1 MSKIYMMIG
10 IPGSGKTTFV
20 KKLSKEL
27 NIEVVSTDIVRATHK
42 GIDEKDVWPMVYER
56 IGKNILDGK
65 DVIFD
70 ATNVTKT
77 PRNRFKENVN
87 KYSTDYELIGYY
99 FPMHYSICIGRVA
112 KRNEMP
118 GELPLPIDCIASYG
132 ESIYPPTYEEGFKEL
147 HVVTLKEELVKDI
160 LFDGYQGCAF
170 YFKEGYDISE
180 EYSGFSDISKSTPV
194 RKETCFRLASVS
206 KEFFAYGIL
215 TLVDKGLLT
224 LDTTLYSIFSDMPEY
239 TKKITIKNMLCHTSG
254 LYDYEDMEHTDAQV
268 SDLDVLNFVRSTD
281 KTYFEVG
288 SKYQYSNTAYVLL
301 GLIIEKVSGVKLGE
315 YMGEEVF
322 KKAGMVNTHV
332 NYEGITQIHP
342 RAYGNIVEDGKLV
355 KKDQYWCSATI
366 GDGGIYSNI
375 PDLKR
380 WVAFLRNIKEEPYS
394 LMKKT
399 NYASGVDIEYGFG
412 LRVKTINVKGKDYEL
427 IYHCGDTIGTNTIL
441 GFIDELDLEFIL
453 LTNRNKVD
461 TSVFIENLK
470 KYLNK

>member
-20 KKLSKEL
+20 KKLAKEL
-27 NIEVVSTDIVRATHK
+27 NIDVVSTDIVRTMHK
-42 GIDEKDVWPMVYER
+42 GIDEKEVWPLVYEK
-56 IGKNILDGK
+56 IGNKVINNE

-77 PRNRFKENVN
+77 PRNRFKENIN

-147 HVVTLKEELVKDI
+147 HVVTLKKELVKDI
-160 LFDGYQGCAF
+160 IFDGYQGCAF

-180 EYSGFSDISKSTPV
+180 EYSGFSDIDKNTPV

-206 KEFFAYGIL
+206 KEFFSYGIL
-215 TLVDKGLLT
+215 TLVDKGLLS
-224 LDTTLYSIFSDMPEY
+224 LDTTLYSIFDKMPEY
-239 TKKITIKNMLCHTSG
+239 TKEITIKNLLCHTSG
-254 LYDYEDMEHTDAQV
+254 IYDYEDMDHTDAQV
-268 SDLDVLNFVRSTD
+268 SDYDVLDFVRTTT
-281 KTYFEVG
+281 KTYFPVG

-301 GLIIEKVSGVKLGE
+301 GLIIEKVSGVKLGD
-315 YMGEEVF
+315 YMQDNVF
-322 KKAGMVNTHV
+322 KKAGMTNTTV
-332 NYEGITQIHP
+332 NYEGKTVINP
-342 RAYGNIVEDGKLV
+342 RAYGNIVVNGKLE

-380 WVAFLRNIKEEPYS
+380 WVAFLQEIDKEPYS
-394 LMKKT
+394 LMMKT
-399 NYASGVDIEYGFG
+399 NYANGVDIEYGFG
-412 LRVKTINVKGKDYEL
+412 LRVKTINVRGKDYEL

-441 GFIDELDLEFIL
+441 GFIRDLDIEFIL

-470 KYLNK
+470 NYLNK

>member
-20 KKLSKEL
+20 KKMAKKLG
-27 NIEVVSTDIVRATHK
+27 IDVVSTDIVRATHP
-42 GIDEKDVWPMVYER
+42 GIAEKDVWPVVYEK
-56 IGKNILDGK
+56 IGNAVMKK
-65 DVIFD
+65 EDVIFD

-77 PRNRFKENVN
+77 PRNRFKENIN

-112 KRNEMP
+112 RRNEMP
-118 GELPLPIDCIASYG
+118 GELVLPIDCIASYG

-147 HVVTLKEELVKDI
+147 HVVTLKEDLVKNI
-160 LFDGYQGCAF
+160 IFDGYQGCAF
-170 YFKEGYDISE
+170 YFKEGFDVSE
-180 EYSGFSDISKSTPV
+180 EYSGFADITKSTPV

-215 TLVDKGLLT
+215 TLVDKGLLS
-224 LDTTLYSIFSDMPEY
+224 LDTTLFSIFDKMPEY
-239 TKKITIKNMLCHTSG
+239 TKNITVRNLLNHTSG
-254 LYDYEDMEHTDAQV
+254 IYDYEDMDHTDAQV
-268 SDLDVLNFVRSTD
+268 SDYDVLDFVRTTD

-301 GLIIEKVSGVKLGE
+301 GLIIEKVSGVKLGT
-315 YMGEEVF
+315 YMQDEVF
-322 KKAGMVNTHV
+322 KKAGMTNTHV
-332 NYEGITQIHP
+332 NYEGITDIHP

-380 WVAFLRNIKEEPYS
+380 WISFLKGLKAEPYA

-399 NYASGVDIEYGFG
+399 NYANGVDIEYGFG
-412 LRVKTINVKGKDYEL
+412 LRVKTINVKGEDHEL

-441 GFIDELDLEFIL
+441 GYIEDLDIEFVL

-470 KYLNK
+470 YYLNK

>member
-20 KKLSKEL
+20 KKMAKEL
-27 NIEVVSTDIVRATHK
+27 NLDVVSTDVVRLMHP
-42 GIDEKDVWPMVYER
+42 GINEKDVWPLVYEI
-56 IGKNILDGK
+56 IGKHVIENE

-77 PRNRFKENVN
+77 PRNRFKENVS
-87 KYSTDYELIGYY
+87 KYSTNYELIGYF

-147 HVVTLKEELVKDI
+147 HVVTNKIDLVKDI
-160 LFDGYQGCAF
+160 IYDGYQGCAF

-180 EYSGFSDISKSTPV
+180 EYSGFSDIDKSIPV

-215 TLVDKGLLT
+215 TLVDKGKLT
-224 LDTTLYSIFSDMPEY
+224 LDTKLYDIFSDMPEY
-239 TKKITIKNMLCHTSG
+239 TKNITIKNLLNHTSG
-254 LYDYEDMEHTDAQV
+254 IYDYEDMDHTDAQV
-268 SDLDVLNFVRSTD
+268 SDYDVLDFVRTTD
-281 KTYFEVG
+281 KTYFEIG

-301 GLIIEKVSGVKLGE
+301 GLIIEKVSGIKLGE
-315 YMGEEVF
+315 YMQEHVF
-322 KKAGMVNTHV
+322 KVAGMKNTHV
-332 NYEGITQIHP
+332 NYEGKTNIHP
-342 RAYGNIVEDGKLV
+342 RAYGNIVVDGQLV

-380 WVAFLRNIKEEPYS
+380 WLSYIKDMDKEPYK

-399 NYASGVDIEYGFG
+399 NYANDVDIEYGFG
-412 LRVKTINVKGKDYEL
+412 LRVKTINVKGQDYEL

-441 GFIDELDLEFIL
+441 GFIKDLDIEFIL

>member
-1 MSKIYMMIG
+1 MIG

-20 KKLSKEL
+20 KKMSKEL
-27 NIEVVSTDIVRATHK
+27 DLPVISTDIVRATHP
-42 GIDEKDVWPMVYER
+42 GIIERDVWPMVYEK
-56 IGKNILDGK
+56 IGKLVQDGK

-77 PRNRFKENVN
+77 PRNRFKENID
-87 KYSTDYELIGYY
+87 KYSTNYELIGYY

-118 GELPLPIDCIASYG
+118 GELPIPIDCIASYG
-132 ESIYPPTYEEGFKEL
+132 ESIYPPTYEENFKEL
-147 HVVTLKEELVKDI
+147 HVVTNKKELIKDI

-180 EYSGFSDISKSTPV
+180 EYSGFADIEKNIPV

-224 LDTTLYSIFSDMPEY
+224 LDTKLFDIFDNMPEY
-239 TKKITIKNMLCHTSG
+239 TKKITIRNLLNHTSG
-254 LYDYEDMEHTDAQV
+254 IYDYEDMEHGEEQV
-268 SDLDVLNFVRSTD
+268 SDYDVLDFVRTTD

-288 SKYQYSNTAYVLL
+288 SQYRYSNTAYVLL
-301 GLIIEKVSGVKLGE
+301 GLIIEKVSGIKLGE
-315 YMGEEVF
+315 YMGEHVF
-322 KKAGMVNTHV
+322 KQAGMTNTHV
-332 NYEGITQIHP
+332 NYEGKTVINP
-342 RAYGNIVEDGKLV
+342 RAYGNVYENGHLV
-355 KKDQYWCSATI
+355 KCDQYWCSATI

-380 WVAFLRNIKEEPYS
+380 WLAFLQSINSEPYS

-399 NYASGVDIEYGFG
+399 NYDSKGNDIEYGFG
-412 LRVKTINVKGKDYEL
+412 LRVKTIDVKGEKYEL
-427 IYHCGDTIGTNTIL
+427 IYHCGDTIGTNTIV
-441 GFIDELDLEFIL
+441 GFIKDLDIEFIL

-470 KYLNK
+470 NYLNR

>member
-20 KKLSKEL
+20 KKKAKDLQ
-27 NIEVVSTDIVRATHK
+27 IEVVSTDIVRATHP
-42 GIDEKDVWPMVYER
+42 GIVEKDVWPMVYEK
-56 IGKNILDGK
+56 IGQNILNGR

-77 PRNRFKENVN
+77 PRNRFKDNVN

-147 HVVTLKEELVKDI
+147 HVVSYKEDLVKDI
-160 LFDGYQGCAF
+160 IYDGYQGCAF

-180 EYSGFSDISKSTPV
+180 EYSGFADTLKNIPV

-206 KEFFAYGIL
+206 KEFFSYGIL
-215 TLVDKGLLT
+215 TLVDKGLLS
-224 LDTTLYSIFSDMPEY
+224 LDTTLYSIFDNMPEY
-239 TKKITIKNMLCHTSG
+239 TKNITIRNLLNHTSG
-254 LYDYEDMEHTDAQV
+254 IYDYEDMEHTDEQV
-268 SDLDVLNFVRSTD
+268 SDYDVLDFVRTTT

-301 GLIIEKVSGVKLGE
+301 GLIIEKVSNTKLGD
-315 YMGEEVF
+315 YMQENVF
-322 KKAGMVNTHV
+322 KKAGMINTKV
-332 NYEGITQIHP
+332 NYEGITDINP
-342 RAYGNIVEDGKLV
+342 RAYGNIVVDGKLV

-380 WVAFLRNIKEEPYS
+380 WLVFLKSINQEPYS
-394 LMKKT
+394 QMMKT
-399 NYASGVDIEYGFG
+399 NYANGIDIEYGFG

-441 GFIDELDLEFIL
+441 GFVRDLDIEFIL

-470 KYLNK
+470 YYLNK

>member
-20 KKLSKEL
+20 KKLQKEL
-27 NIEVVSTDIVRATHK
+27 GLNVVSTDIVRAMHP
-42 GIDEKDVWPMVYER
+42 GINEKDVWPLVYEK
-56 IGKNILDGK
+56 IGQAVIKGE

-77 PRNRFKENVN
+77 PRNRFKDNIN
-87 KYSTDYELIGYY
+87 KYSTNYELIGYY

-147 HVVTLKEELVKDI
+147 HVVTLKKDLVKDI
-160 LFDGYQGCAF
+160 IYDGYQGCAF
-170 YFKEGYDISE
+170 YFKEGFDISE
-180 EYSGFSDISKSTPV
+180 EYSGFSDITKNTPV

-206 KEFFAYGIL
+206 KQFIAYGIL
-215 TLVDKGLLT
+215 TLVDKGLLS
-224 LDTTLYSIFSDMPEY
+224 LDTSLFDLFKDMPKY
-239 TKKITIKNMLCHTSG
+239 TKNITIKNLLNHTSG
-254 LYDYEDMEHTDAQV
+254 IYDYEDMPHTEAQV
-268 SDLDVLNFVRSTD
+268 SDRDVLDFVRGT
-281 KTYFEVG
+281 KETYFEIG

-301 GLIIEKVSGVKLGE
+301 GLIIEEVSKVKLGD
-315 YMGEEVF
+315 YMEENVF
-322 KKAGMVNTHV
+322 IKAEMTNTKV
-332 NYEGITQIHP
+332 DYEGITEITP
-342 RAYGNIVEDGKLV
+342 RAYGNIVVDNKLV
-355 KKDQYWCSATI
+355 QKDQYWCSATI

-380 WVAFLRNIKEEPYS
+380 WISFLKGLNKEPYS

-399 NYASGVDIEYGFG
+399 NFINGSDIEYGFG
-412 LRVKTINVKGKDYEL
+412 LRVKHINVKGEDHEI

-441 GFIDELDLEFIL
+441 GYIDDLDIEFIL
-453 LTNRNKVD
+453 LTNRDKIN

-470 KYLNK
+470 NYLNK

>member
-20 KKLSKEL
+20 KKMAIDKNLKV
-27 NIEVVSTDIVRATHK
+27 ISTDIVRATHP
-42 GIDEKDVWPMVYER
+42 GINEHDVWPMVYEK
-56 IGKNILDGK
+56 IGKLVLNGE

-77 PRNRFKENVN
+77 PRNRFKENIN

-132 ESIYPPTYEEGFKEL
+132 ESIYPPTYEENFNEL
-147 HVVTLKEELVKDI
+147 HVVTNKIDLVKDI
-160 LFDGYQGCAF
+160 IYDGYQGCAF

-180 EYSGFSDISKSTPV
+180 EYSGFADIDKATPV

-215 TLVDKGLLT
+215 TLVDSGKLS
-224 LDTTLYSIFSDMPEY
+224 LDDKLFDIFSDMPDY
-239 TKKITIKNMLCHTSG
+239 TKKISIRNLLNHTSG
-254 LYDYEDMEHTDAQV
+254 IYDYEDMEHTDKQV
-268 SDLDVLNFVRSTD
+268 SDYDVLDFVRAT
-281 KTYFEVG
+281 KETYFEVG

-301 GLIIEKVSGVKLGE
+301 GLIIEKVSGVKLGD
-315 YMGEEVF
+315 YMQEHVF
-322 KKAGMVNTHV
+322 KKALMTNTQV
-332 NYEGITQIHP
+332 NYEGISQISP
-342 RAYGNIVEDGKLV
+342 RAYGNIVVDGKLV

-380 WVAFLRNIKEEPYS
+380 WISFLKSLDKEPYS

-399 NYASGVDIEYGFG
+399 NYAKGEDTEYGFG
-412 LRVKTINVKGKDYEL
+412 LRVKTIDVKGKKHEL

-441 GFIDELDLEFIL
+441 GYINDLDIEFIL

-470 KYLNK
+470 AYLNK

>member
-1 MSKIYMMIG
+1 MNKVYMMIG

-20 KKLSKEL
+20 KQLEKEVKAS
-27 NIEVVSTDIVRATHK
+27 VVSTDIVRALHPTI
-42 GIDEKDVWPMVYER
+42 GERDIWPMVYEM
-56 IGKNILDGK
+56 IGKKLLNGE

-77 PRNRFKENVN
+77 PRNRFKENIN
-87 KYSTDYELIGYY
+87 KYTEDYELIGYY

-118 GELPLPIDCIASYG
+118 GELPIPIDCISSYG

-147 HVVTLKEELVKDI
+147 HVVTNKKELVKDI

-180 EYSGFSDISKSTPV
+180 EYSGFADIDTYRAV

-215 TLVDKGLLT
+215 NLVKDGKLS
-224 LDTTLYSIFSDMPEY
+224 LDTKLYDIFPNMPEY
-239 TKKITIKNMLCHTSG
+239 TKNIKISNLLCHTSG
-254 LYDYEDMEHTDAQV
+254 IYDYEDMEHTDKQV
-268 SDLDVLNFVRSTD
+268 SDYDVLDFVRTT
-281 KTYFEVG
+281 KETYFEIG

-301 GLIIEKVSGVKLGE
+301 GLIIEKVSGIILGT
-315 YMGEEVF
+315 YMGENVF
-322 KKAGMVNTHV
+322 KAAGMVNTHV
-332 NYEGITQIHP
+332 NYEGITEINP
-342 RAYGNIVEDGKLV
+342 RAYGNIYVDSKLV

-380 WVAFLRNIKEEPYS
+380 WIQYLKNLDEEPLS

-399 NYASGVDIEYGFG
+399 NYAGGIDIEYGYG
-412 LRVKTINVKGKDYEL
+412 LRVKTINVKGNDYEL

-441 GFIDELDLEFIL
+441 GFIKELDIEFVL
-453 LTNRNKVD
+453 LTNRNKID

-470 KYLNK
+470 NYLNK

>member
-20 KKLSKEL
+20 KKLSKDL

-42 GIDEKDVWPMVYER
+42 GIEEKDVWPMVYER

-380 WVAFLRNIKEEPYS
+380 WVAFLRNIKDEPYS

-461 TSVFIENLK
+461 TSIFIENLK

>member
-20 KKLSKEL
+20 KKMAKEL
-27 NIEVVSTDIVRATHK
+27 AIDVVSTDIVRATHP
-42 GIDEKDVWPMVYER
+42 GIVEKDVWPMVYEK
-56 IGKNILDGK
+56 IGEKVLKGE

-77 PRNRFKENVN
+77 PRNRFKENIN
-87 KYSTDYELIGYY
+87 KYSHDYELIGYY

-112 KRNEMP
+112 RRNEMP

-132 ESIYPPTYEEGFKEL
+132 ESIYPPTYDEAFKEL
-147 HVVTLKEELVKDI
+147 NVVSYKPDLVKNI
-160 LFDGYQGCAF
+160 IYDGYQGCAF

-180 EYSGFSDISKSTPV
+180 EYSGFGDIEKNLAV

-215 TLVDKGLLT
+215 TLVASGKLT
-224 LDTTLYSIFSDMPEY
+224 LDDKLFDIFDNMPAY
-239 TKKITIKNMLCHTSG
+239 TKNITIRNLLNHTSG
-254 LYDYEDMEHTDAQV
+254 IYDYEDMDHTEEQV
-268 SDLDVLNFVRSTD
+268 SDYDVLDFVRTTD
-281 KTYFEVG
+281 KTYFEIG

-301 GLIIEKVSGVKLGE
+301 GLIIEKVSGIKLGD
-315 YMGEEVF
+315 YMQEHVF
-322 KKAGMVNTHV
+322 KKAGMTNTCV
-332 NYEGITQIHP
+332 NYEGKTVINP
-342 RAYGNIVEDGKLV
+342 RAYGNIVVNGKLE

-380 WVAFLRNIKEEPYS
+380 WLSFLQNIKEEPY
-394 LMKKT
+394 LQMFKT
-399 NYASGVDIEYGFG
+399 NYANGVDIEYGFG
-412 LRVKTINVKGKDYEL
+412 LRVKTINVKGVNHEL
-427 IYHCGDTIGTNTIL
+427 IYHCGDTIGTNTIV
-441 GFIDELDLEFIL
+441 GFIRDLDIEFIL

-470 KYLNK
+470 AYLNK